1 MDYKMEELLPVA
13 AKLAKRYTSGEST
26 SVSFDTARQLMEAAV
41 YCIKECETGNEDA
54 MLEGQRADCMTA
66 YERGYHIVLDKA
78 EQSRA
83 VYHRMILDF
92 EDYGCK
98 NYRDTI
104 LKGIPAFFL
113 KYDARFEP
121 QNHILTLDYPVLKLT
136 DSLTG
141 IDRILDY
148 LTEAEYEQIFL
159 QNFSRE
165 AIVNLLEYIRSDYRE
180 LYFDNLCIPVLIRAA
195 ACMIGDGEVYSLK
208 LNEKEE
214 KEAAAYFSEINSET
228 AKNRFG
234 GLLDILE
241 KEGMGELYRGIF
253 KDSASDLAV
262 RIQNG
267 IRF

>member
-26 SVSFDTARQLMEAAV
+26 SVSFDTARQLMEAVV
-41 YCIKECETGNEDA
+41 YCIKEFEAENKDA
-54 MLEGQRADCMTA
+54 MLVGQRADCMTA

-78 EQSRA
+78 EQSRT

-98 NYRDTI
+98 NYRDTL

-113 KYDARFEP
+113 KYDARFAP
-121 QNHILTLDYPVLKLT
+121 QNHILTLDYPVLKLS
-136 DSLTG
+136 DSGTG
-141 IDRILDY
+141 IDRILNY

-159 QNFSRE
+159 RNFNRE
-165 AIVNLLEYIRSDYRE
+165 AIVNLLEYIRSDYSE
-180 LYFDNLCIPVLIRAA
+180 LYFENLCTPVLIRAA
-195 ACMIGDGEVYSLK
+195 VCMIEDGDIYSLK
-208 LNEKEE
+208 LNETGK
-214 KEAAAYFSEINSET
+214 KEAAAYFSKINPET
-228 AKNRFG
+228 AKNRLG

-241 KEGMGELYRGIF
+241 KQSMGESYRGIF
-253 KDSASDLAV
+253 KDAAPNLTV